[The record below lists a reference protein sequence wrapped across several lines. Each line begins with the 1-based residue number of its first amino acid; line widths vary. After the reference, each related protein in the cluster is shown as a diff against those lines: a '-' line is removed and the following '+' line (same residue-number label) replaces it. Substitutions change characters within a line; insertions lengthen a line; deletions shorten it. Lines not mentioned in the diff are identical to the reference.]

1 MSSKPKQ
8 KLVVKIKDPR
18 RFYPQWL
25 KEQERQQQ
33 TYSATEDDL
42 LSDLLTRWEAV
53 VINDGKRKTFAKKY
67 NRQAIDIILYHSKTG
82 LVRDFVIKESDL
94 RRHTKEELTNKRIGG
109 TPKEYHQIVDEIFSN
124 AVRRL
129 FEELDL
135 VYYHNHL
142 AGKLQ
147 VRLEP

>member
-1 MSSKPKQ
+1 MSLAKPK
-8 KLVVKIKDPR
+8 VVIKDPR
-18 RFYPQWL
+18 RFYPEWL
-25 KEQERQQQ
+25 KKQERQLQ

-42 LSDLLTRWEAV
+42 LSDLATRWEAV
-53 VINDGKRKTFAKKY
+53 VVNNGDGERRTFAKKY
-67 NRQAIDIILYHSKTG
+67 NRQAIDIILYHAKTG
-82 LVRDFVIKESDL
+82 HVRDFVIKDSDL
-94 RRHTKEELTNKRIGG
+94 QRHTRYELTNKRIGG

-135 VYYHNHL
+135 VYYHNNL
-142 AGKLQ
+142 AGKLH